1 MFVRFTGF
9 YRVFRFVQGFPEFNW
24 VLLRVSIVFTEFY
37 WVLPGFT
44 EFFIIISRARNLVI
58 VDGVRVSTFHF
69 RTGAAAYQFPLVR

>member
-1 MFVRFTGF
+1 MCVVSFRMFVRFTGF

-44 EFFIIISRARNLVI
+44 EFYWVLPSF
-58 VDGVRVSTFHF
+58 
-69 RTGAAAYQFPLVR
+69 TGFY